1 MPDGYDSIVSEGG
14 DNLSGGQKQRLNI
27 ARAIIRNTP
36 LLILDEPTTA
46 LDPQAEANIH
56 AALRELMRGKTTFII
71 AHRFSTIAHA
81 DKILLLEEDKLAA
94 YDTHKALMKTSR
106 DYRELYELQFGQQL
120 EYTTV
125 APNTI
130 GDGG

>member
-1 MPDGYDSIVSEGG
+1 M
-14 DNLSGGQKQRLNI
+14 
-27 ARAIIRNTP
+27 
-36 LLILDEPTTA
+36 DEPTTA

-56 AALRELMRGKTTFII
+56 TALRELMRGKTTFII

-120 EYTTV
+120 EYTQ
-125 APNTI
+125 
-130 GDGG
+130 